1 MWTHRSSDPAPGHTT
16 PRDRFA
22 ALNPVFLED
31 DPRFPRVGELVALQR
46 CGGPR
51 LWVGRVRSAYDK
63 AISVVFD
70 AVASRPAA
78 PLMPEPGDEVDL
90 TGLAGSPVE
99 ARGTVRGHKD
109 TVVLLRDVT
118 PGEARLEPAQ
128 VSVHGRGRL
137 WCEDRAGTGGLV
149 EVIDRFP
156 DGLCISA
163 PDWAHAGD
171 PVGIGTTGMAA
182 LVPALIAACREARRG
197 RTVAHLAF
205 LVGPSDPRLEALLAG
220 LADES

>member
-1 MWTHRSSDPAPGHTT
+1 MWTHRSSDPASSRST

-31 DPRFPRVGELVALQR
+31 DPRFPRVGELVALHR
-46 CGGPR
+46 REGSR

-70 AVASRPAA
+70 AVASRPAE
-78 PLMPEPGDEVDL
+78 PLMPEPGEEIDVA
-90 TGLAGSPVE
+90 GLAGSPVE

-109 TVVLLRDVT
+109 AVVLLRDVT
-118 PGEARLEPAQ
+118 PGEGRLQPAQ
-128 VSVHGRGRL
+128 VSVLSRGWL
-137 WCEDRAGTGGLV
+137 WCENRAGTGGLV
-149 EVIDRFP
+149 EVVDRFP

-163 PDWAHAGD
+163 PDWAQPGD
-171 PVGIGTTGMAA
+171 PVGIGAAGTEA
-182 LVPALIAACREARRG
+182 LVPALVAACREARHG

-205 LVGPSDPRLEALLAG
+205 LVGPADPRLQALLAR